1 MNPVHIAD
9 RIYLSWRSE
18 AGKRRHVVG
27 VFNRT
32 QTGNANFNY
41 LVDNIRDAFENGFR
55 PMTAFP
61 SLDTYYENVLPII
74 SRRLVDPERS
84 DRIDYLKFWAAN
96 DDEHDAFDLIALT
109 QAWLTNDRYEFL
121 ADFHVHSGLTFITD
135 LAGQTHI
142 NLGKDEVLENEV
154 LTFENETE
162 NEFDSEAVAVLS
174 EAGKKVGYIKKV
186 HCRVF
191 STEVLNGI
199 TPTITVHKR
208 EMNGK
213 LRRLFVKCSFS

>member
-1 MNPVHIAD
+1 MSSQKIAD
-9 RIYLSWRSE
+9 RIFLSWRRA
-18 AGKRRHVVG
+18 AGERRFIVG
-27 VFNRT
+27 VFQRT
-32 QTGNANFNY
+32 NDGSATFNY
-41 LVDNIRDAFENGFR
+41 LVDNIRKAFETGFR

-61 SLDTYYENVLPII
+61 NLEERYQNVLPLI

-96 DDEHDAFDLIALT
+96 DDDHDAFDLIALT

-121 ADFHVHSGLTFITD
+121 ADFNVHSGLTFITD
-135 LAGQTHI
+135 LAGQTHL
-142 NLGKDEVLENEV
+142 NLGKDEVKENDG
-154 LTFENETE
+154 LTFENETD
-162 NEFDSEAVAVLS
+162 NEFDPEAVAVLS
-174 EAGKKVGYIKKV
+174 GTGRKVGYIKKV
-186 HCRVF
+186 HCRAF
-191 STEVLNGI
+191 SPEVLNGL